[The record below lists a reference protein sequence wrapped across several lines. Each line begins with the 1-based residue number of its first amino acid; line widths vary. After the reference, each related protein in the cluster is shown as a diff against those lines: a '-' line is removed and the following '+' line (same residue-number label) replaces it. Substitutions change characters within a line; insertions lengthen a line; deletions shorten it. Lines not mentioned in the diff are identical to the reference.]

1 MNCMHL
7 EAPGEVV
14 AAIRTV
20 VDAVRGGKTVR
31 PPAGK

>member
-1 MNCMHL
+1 MHL

-20 VDAVRGGKTVR
+20 VDAVRSGKPVR
-31 PPAGK
+31 ARR